1 MLPRTQRQKEILDY
15 ITRFQERHGYIPS
28 YAQIARQFGVKSRAT
43 IAKHIAALERRGLLV
58 REHEDGSFALNVKVE
73 DKSSDSLCEVKLL
86 GRIAAGAPLEVV
98 DYEERIP
105 VPRFLLGRVKPDRVY
120 ALRVKGDS
128 MIDEHI
134 CDGDIALIENRT
146 DARDGEIVVAL
157 LIEENQAT
165 LKQPARSACKA
176 SSAACSGRVTSFTQ
190 SRKDLAK
197 VAISLR
203 LCEIFAPLRE
213 TGFKTLVAEV
223 IAEANSQQGSAPRAL
238 LGEAYTR
245 VASATIDSQ
254 NCDAAA
260 FHARGSNYLSQPRA
274 ELTDLQATVPR

>member
-73 DKSSDSLCEVKLL
+73 DKSSDSLCEVKVL

-98 DYEERIP
+98 DCEERIP

-165 LKQPARSACKA
+165 LKRLYRRGMNVELQP
-176 SSAACSGRVTSFTQ
+176 
-190 SRKDLAK
+190 
-197 VAISLR
+197 
-203 LCEIFAPLRE
+203 
-213 TGFKTLVAEV
+213 
-223 IAEANSQQGSAPRAL
+223 ANSQLQPLTFPAHQVRVQGIFRGL
-238 LGEAYTR
+238 LRPST
-245 VASATIDSQ
+245 
-254 NCDAAA
+254 
-260 FHARGSNYLSQPRA
+260 
-274 ELTDLQATVPR
+274 

>member
-146 DARDGEIVVAL
+146 VARDGEIVVAL
-157 LIEENQAT
+157 VEGSRAT
-165 LKQPARSACKA
+165 LKRLFRF
-176 SSAACSGRVTSFTQ
+176 GREVE
-190 SRKDLAK
+190 
-197 VAISLR
+197 LR
-203 LCEIFAPLRE
+203 P
-213 TGFKTLVAEV
+213 
-223 IAEANSQQGSAPRAL
+223 ANSQLASMRLPATQVAVQGIFRGL
-238 LGEAYTR
+238 LR
-245 VASATIDSQ
+245 PS
-254 NCDAAA
+254 
-260 FHARGSNYLSQPRA
+260 L
-274 ELTDLQATVPR
+274 